1 MPASYIHQ
9 LFHNTYYISAIFLHA
24 PCQVHLQ
31 IKWKYHSTIKFT
43 FYFILHAW
51 FNSRNFVCHIELQPL
66 LLLKEVL
73 PISLNT
79 LVNGCYLLPKVG
91 TEKST
96 RRLVPFIVKQSL
108 RIIVAFMVCIL
119 YLTFS
124 LPTTFRYIWWP
135 LGGVVD
141 TWHSYFPASLWFSS
155 RILSCQKCVMGTWWA
170 ENLWSEV

>member
-1 MPASYIHQ
+1 M
-9 LFHNTYYISAIFLHA
+9 HA

-43 FYFILHAW
+43 FCFILHAW
-51 FNSRNFVCHIELQPL
+51 FNSRNFVCHIKLQPL
-66 LLLKEVL
+66 KLLSTLVL
-73 PISLNT
+73 PISLKNT
-79 LVNGCYLLPKVG
+79 LENGSYLLLK

-96 RRLVPFIVKQSL
+96 RRLVPYIVKQLSSM
-108 RIIVAFMVCIL
+108 IVSFMVCIL

-141 TWHSYFPASLWFSS
+141 TWHSYFPASRWFSS

>member
-1 MPASYIHQ
+1 MCFMIKYTICNYIKMPASYIHQ

-51 FNSRNFVCHIELQPL
+51 FNSRNFVCHIKLQPL

-79 LVNGCYLLPKVG
+79 LENGCYLLPNWEINQEAG
-91 TEKST
+91 TIYCKTIIENNCS
-96 RRLVPFIVKQSL
+96 LHGMYLILDIFITYN
-108 RIIVAFMVCIL
+108 F
-119 YLTFS
+119 
-124 LPTTFRYIWWP
+124 
-135 LGGVVD
+135 
-141 TWHSYFPASLWFSS
+141 
-155 RILSCQKCVMGTWWA
+155 
-170 ENLWSEV
+170 